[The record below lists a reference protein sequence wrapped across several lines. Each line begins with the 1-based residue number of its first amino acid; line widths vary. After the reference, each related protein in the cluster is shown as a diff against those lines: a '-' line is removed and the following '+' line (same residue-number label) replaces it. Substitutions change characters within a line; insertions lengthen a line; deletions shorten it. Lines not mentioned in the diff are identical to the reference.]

1 MRPKKRNV
9 RLDGYDL
16 GDGVSLHQSP
26 VTVHQGHLDAGG
38 SQEGGVVP
46 GGGDGSEQEGPVTPK
61 IKKGAKEVCN
71 EIEKDADEKV
81 AKRKG
86 ADASFDNEFEDDDGG
101 ASRPVVGLVILQHT

>member
-1 MRPKKRNV
+1 MDWNELFKEEDLFLSKRSVRPKKRNV

-26 VTVHQGHLDAGG
+26 VTVHQGQLDA
-38 SQEGGVVP
+38 GGVVP

-71 EIEKDADEKV
+71 
-81 AKRKG
+81 
-86 ADASFDNEFEDDDGG
+86 
-101 ASRPVVGLVILQHT
+101 